1 MKPAST
7 LALLASLLAVS
18 SVQAKWSR
26 VPIIKEKPVD
36 IAVAGGH
43 SSASLESSSGFG
55 QVDALLTDDIT
66 KAATVSSGQSFAVI
80 NLGKPVLIS
89 QSSFTNDGIEG
100 KATLSASADKS
111 GWAVLEE
118 KVFSAADRTVEFKF
132 AGMQAKFIK
141 LEFALTKGGM
151 LRNLSFFGAQTDKG
165 YAVKQS
171 KDGKAGKPMNLIGG
185 LGGAR
190 VIYAAPRPANGMD
203 TAVTYNKFSFPESDE
218 KYRTIIY
225 DFGQLRI
232 LNEFGS
238 VHSPRPVRFEVFAF
252 DSLPEKEDWRGR
264 LAFDPT
270 EFNSASPV
278 AVAEDTQGLGV
289 LKAKPAKAVKTR
301 YLALRWEPDFNPP
314 DFSASGSSMGNVSG
328 VVTSTTTTTKNADG
342 TTTTVTVEVGDAF
355 GAGAGDSEVTG
366 DNAGQQGAQTQ
377 AQQSDN
383 TRTTTTV
390 TDSNGNVLSTT
401 VEQGNTTSTTTNN
414 PDGSSSTTSTTDNG
428 DGSSTT
434 TVTQTDSNGNST
446 STTTTTNA
454 DGTTTPGGTPSTTPG
469 GDTTPTNTSGTNSDG
484 NLGGGSSPA
493 PNSGGAQGTGNQTTG
508 GQNQTSPP
516 VTSP

>member
-7 LALLASLLAVS
+7 IALLASLLAVS

-36 IAVAGGH
+36 IAVAGAH
-43 SSASLESSSGFG
+43 SKASLESSSGFG

-66 KAATVSSGQSFAVI
+66 KPATVSAGKSFAVI

-100 KATLSASADKS
+100 RATLSASADKT

-141 LEFALTKGGM
+141 LEFALSKGGM
-151 LRNLSFFGAQTDKG
+151 LRNLSFYGAQTDKG
-165 YAVKQS
+165 YALKQS
-171 KDGKAGKPMNLIGG
+171 SDGKSGKPMNLIGG

-232 LNEFGS
+232 LNEFAS

-270 EFNSASPV
+270 EFNSVSPV
-278 AVAEDTQGLGV
+278 AVAEDTQGLGN

-314 DFSASGSSMGNVSG
+314 DFGVSGVTATGNVYG
-328 VVTSTTTTTKNADG
+328 VVTSTTTTTQNPDG
-342 TTTTVTVEVGDAF
+342 TTTTVVTEVGDAF
-355 GAGAGDSEVTG
+355 GAGAGDSDVSG
-366 DNAGQQGAQTQ
+366 DNAGQQSSQSQ
-377 AQQSDN
+377 AAQSDN

-390 TDSNGNVLSTT
+390 TDSSGNVVSTT
-401 VEQGNTTSTTTNN
+401 VEQGGTTTTTQPDGNGGTTTTSETK
-414 PDGSSSTTSTTDNG
+414 NG
-428 DGSSTT
+428 DGSTT
-434 TVTQTDSNGNST
+434 TTTTNTDSAGNST
-446 STTTTTNA
+446 STTTTTNS
-454 DGTTTPGGTPSTTPG
+454 DGSTTQGPSQTTTPTTTTPGTSTNG
-469 GDTTPTNTSGTNSDG
+469 DG

-493 PNSGGAQGTGNQTTG
+493 PNSGGAQGGGGNQTA
-508 GQNQTSPP
+508 PP

>member
-7 LALLASLLAVS
+7 LALFASLLAVT

-36 IAVAGGH
+36 ISVQGGH
-43 SSASLESSSGFG
+43 SAATLESSTGFG

-66 KAATVSSGQSFAVI
+66 KAATVSAGKSSAVI

-89 QSSFTNDGIEG
+89 QSSFTNDGLEG
-100 KATLSASADKS
+100 RATLSASADKA

-118 KVFSAADRTVEFKF
+118 KMFSAADRTVEFKF

-141 LEFALTKGGM
+141 LEFALSKGGM
-151 LRNLSFFGAQTDKG
+151 LRNLTFFGSQTDKG
-165 YAVKQS
+165 YALKQS
-171 KDGKAGKPMNLIGG
+171 KDGSGGTPMNLLGG

-190 VIYAAPRPANGMD
+190 VVYAAPRPANGMD

-232 LNEFGS
+232 LNEFAS

-252 DSLPEKEDWRGR
+252 DNLPEKEDWRGR
-264 LAFDPT
+264 LAFDPA
-270 EFNSASPV
+270 EFNAAKPV

-289 LKAKPAKAVKTR
+289 LKAKPSKAVKTR

-314 DFSASGSSMGNVSG
+314 DFQATGSSTGNVTGIS
-328 VVTSTTTTTKNADG
+328 TSTTVTTKNADG
-342 TTTTVTVEVGDAF
+342 TTTTVTTEVGDAF
-355 GAGAGDSEVTG
+355 GAGAGTSDVSG
-366 DNAGQQGAQTQ
+366 DNPE
-377 AQQSDN
+377 QQSSQNQAAQGD
-383 TRTTTTV
+383 TVKVTTTV
-390 TDSNGNVLSTT
+390 IAADGTTVLSTT
-401 VEQGNTTSTTTNN
+401 VEQGNTTTTTTNN
-414 PDGSSSTTSTTDNG
+414 A

-434 TVTQTDSNGNST
+434 TSETDNSDGSTTTTTSNTDANGNT
-446 STTTTTNA
+446 TTTTTTTNA
-454 DGTTTPGGTPSTTPG
+454 DGTTTQG
-469 GDTTPTNTSGTNSDG
+469 TPTNTSGTSTSSDG

-493 PNSGGAQGTGNQTTG
+493 PNTGGAQSLGNQVTTG
-508 GQNQTSPP
+508 VGSP
-516 VTSP
+516 SS